1 MRCYMHATMTE
12 YDRTEGKGDAG
23 NNYLC
28 KVHAVNIGYQYPHV
42 TINNTLYH
50 VAGKQPSYL
59 ILLNSK
65 WSKCRAPL
73 VTPPRERMW
82 NSISAPLSL
91 GLVARLALVRRRHSA
106 SAGSLPDRSC
116 PIRLVWL
123 IGRMIA
129 HDTCMVVEPLL
140 ELAA

>member
-1 MRCYMHATMTE
+1 MHATMTE

-73 VTPPRERMW
+73 VTM
-82 NSISAPLSL
+82 
-91 GLVARLALVRRRHSA
+91 
-106 SAGSLPDRSC
+106 
-116 PIRLVWL
+116 
-123 IGRMIA
+123 
-129 HDTCMVVEPLL
+129 
-140 ELAA
+140 LAAPAPRSHSRREVSEEAP